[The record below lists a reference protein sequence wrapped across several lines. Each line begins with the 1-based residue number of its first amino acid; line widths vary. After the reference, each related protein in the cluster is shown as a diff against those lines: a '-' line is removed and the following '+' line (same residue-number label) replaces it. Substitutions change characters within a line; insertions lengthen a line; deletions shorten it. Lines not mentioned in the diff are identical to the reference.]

1 MTGLAKKALNC
12 VSAADRLFDTQL
24 SAIFSLRVKRVALVF
39 GSSLLS
45 PREAV
50 IVDFDSEMENKEEE
64 AGSLAQQLPTAD
76 SPATDEEN
84 ASAEEMERP
93 PPSPATSKEK
103 LMHLCAQK
111 LLRALL
117 TLSMESFS
125 SALPATQLHVAV
137 LAERQIE
144 PIEGFLPK
152 QRFKLRLPREKLET
166 RTYLVR
172 ICNPK
177 APTNDPKKSLD
188 TPAVIDCSTKPPVE
202 SPVREDQT
210 SVTNGG
216 SSTRNGAKKTE
227 GSSIRRSHT
236 HTTRFL
242 WSNECEMQ
250 QSPSSPSFA
259 SLEERIAHLN
269 WRKVCNERQI
279 QGTLRLSKQ
288 MQERD
293 EFLRVAKS
301 GNKAQRE
308 RMQEV
313 IKHEFAKPLPVTAQ
327 FYQELTALQ
336 HEDEKKAQ
344 ATNARHMAQLQSIQA
359 KLDVRE
365 AQQTRKKEFER
376 KKKELFTEM

>member
-1 MTGLAKKALNC
+1 
-12 VSAADRLFDTQL
+12 
-24 SAIFSLRVKRVALVF
+24 
-39 GSSLLS
+39 
-45 PREAV
+45 
-50 IVDFDSEMENKEEE
+50 
-64 AGSLAQQLPTAD
+64 
-76 SPATDEEN
+76 
-84 ASAEEMERP
+84 
-93 PPSPATSKEK
+93 
-103 LMHLCAQK
+103 
-111 LLRALL
+111 
-117 TLSMESFS
+117 
-125 SALPATQLHVAV
+125 
-137 LAERQIE
+137 
-144 PIEGFLPK
+144 
-152 QRFKLRLPREKLET
+152 
-166 RTYLVR
+166 
-172 ICNPK
+172 
-177 APTNDPKKSLD
+177 
-188 TPAVIDCSTKPPVE
+188 
-202 SPVREDQT
+202 
-210 SVTNGG
+210 
-216 SSTRNGAKKTE
+216 
-227 GSSIRRSHT
+227 
-236 HTTRFL
+236 
-242 WSNECEMQ
+242 MQ

-293 EFLRVAKS
+293 EFIRVAKS

-344 ATNARHMAQLQSIQA
+344 AANARHMAQLQSIQA